1 MLSLI
6 MQKKLAKHFR
16 FQDFNKDGYVERA
29 DWEQCARNLAWIQGW
44 TPDSSGYKDILS
56 KHVGIWENNWL
67 PADSDGDGK
76 VSLNEYLEL
85 TDRIRSGI
93 HPPVDDET
101 IGNPVSKEKP
111 NYLDSLLDLFGAI
124 FDIIDGDNDGKI
136 RLEDYKMYFKAW
148 GVDEELADGAFA
160 SIDLNGDGVI
170 SRMSFVQF
178 GSNFFISDDENEFG
192 SLLFGPLDEEKKM
205 DTFSIQHEQNGNAI
219 VAIISGRV
227 DSATAG
233 IMDAELDKLI
243 NSNKRVVLDFKNV
256 EFLSSAGVRGIV
268 KAMKTAKRS
277 RHTVKLAAV
286 PDHIADMM
294 KTLGMMEIM
303 QVYPSVA
310 EAIIS
315 F

>member
-6 MQKKLAKHFR
+6 MQKKLARHFW
-16 FQDFNKDGYVERA
+16 FQDFNKDGYVEIA
-29 DWEQCARNLAWIQGW
+29 DWEQCARNLAGIQGW
-44 TPDSSGYKDILS
+44 TPESAGYKEILS
-56 KHVGIWENNWL
+56 KHIGIWENNWQ
-67 PADSDGDGK
+67 PADTDGDGK
-76 VSLNEYLEL
+76 VSLDEYLEL
-85 TDRIRSGI
+85 TDNIRSGNY
-93 HPPVDDET
+93 PPSESGTVE
-101 IGNPVSKEKP
+101 NSVLMEKP

-124 FDIIDGDNDGKI
+124 FDIIDRDKDGKI
-136 RLEDYKMYFKAW
+136 KLEDYSMYFKAW
-148 GVDEELADGAFA
+148 GVDESLAERAFA
-160 SIDLNGDGVI
+160 SIDLNGDGVL

-192 SLLFGPLDEEKKM
+192 NLLFGPLDEEKKM
-205 DTFSIQHEQNGNAI
+205 DTFSIQHEQNGDAM

-243 NSNKRVVLDFKNV
+243 NTNRRVVLDFKNV
-256 EFLSSAGVRGIV
+256 DFLSSAGVRAIV
-268 KAMKTAKRS
+268 KLMKTAKRS
-277 RHTVKLAAV
+277 RHQVKLAAV
-286 PDHIADMM
+286 PDHIAEMM

-310 EAIIS
+310 EAIVS